1 MLASIRYLSAALTA
15 MVLAGALSACGPAR
29 VAPTA
34 GCPPGHTGE
43 DCQPPEYNDTEQQD
57 KAEFDRLIASGPV
70 ASDKEVAASTWASDV
85 RRAGVLRVGGSRNS
99 PLFSYFDVDDH
110 VLRGFDAGLSQ
121 LLARYV
127 LGDHRQFRLVV
138 VEPGTRAPALLS
150 GEADAVISTYPITR
164 ERLKNVSFAGPYF
177 SAGQGLMVMRRRGAP
192 IASLEDL
199 QGRTVAVRRHSTT
212 PQALMN
218 HAPQAVQVLYENE
231 RAALNALRHSQVE
244 AYADNLL
251 LLLNTMVRNPLDYAI
266 TAEEFG
272 DADRFGIGLPHGSDG
287 VAFINAF
294 LEKIIADGTWL
305 KLWQVT
311 IGNRAQLTRPPEPPH
326 PGSTAAAAPQ
336 S

>member
-1 MLASIRYLSAALTA
+1 MLTSIRHILAALA
-15 MVLAGALSACGPAR
+15 VMALSGVLSACGPAK

-43 DCQPPEYNDTEQQD
+43 NCLPAERSDTEEQD
-57 KAEFDRLIASGPV
+57 KAEFDRLIAEGPV
-70 ASDKEVAASTWASDV
+70 ASDEEVAASTWASAV
-85 RRAGVLRVGGSRNS
+85 RKAGVLRVGGSRNS

-127 LGDHRQFRLVV
+127 LGDHRQFRLVS

-164 ERLKNVSFAGPYF
+164 ERLRTVSFAGPYF
-177 SAGQGLMVMRRRGAP
+177 TAGQGLLVMRRRGAP

-199 QGRTVAVRRHSTT
+199 RGRAVAVRRHSTT
-212 PQALMN
+212 PQALMH

-244 AYADNLL
+244 AYADNMV

-272 DADRFGIGLPHGSDG
+272 DADSFGIGLVHDSDG

-311 IGNRAQLTRPPEPPH
+311 IGNRAQLTILPEPPH
-326 PGSTAAAAPQ
+326 PAPAAPQ